1 MKVKNIMF
9 SGFMAMVLAG
19 ACGAAN
25 AQIVVASQ
33 KYVDDKVTTL
43 NSKDTELSVK
53 ITALEDA
60 NKTGGAVADAIAAAQ
75 GAADAAQSDVDTLAG
90 KMNLDSAD
98 SDLSQALALKE
109 DAANKLD
116 SSQID
121 LLNTDGTVNK
131 DAVNTLVGNDTK
143 FPTVGAAVEIANA
156 KAQQVLENVNS
167 VSANLGTLTSKVD
180 EHTASIEILEGGE
193 GVTGSVANQVKAEA
207 DRATQAEAGLAQAIA
222 DEKSR
227 AEAAEQGLQT
237 AINAINNGETGALA
251 TAKGYADEKVAA
263 EKERAE
269 AAEQANAQAIL
280 DAKTELKGYADA
292 AESDAVTTANAY
304 TDSQVS
310 TLTSQTANNTGA
322 IAQLRT
328 DVNAAGVAIDDIA
341 KEGGTIDQ
349 KVSALE
355 TKLMDDTNGTVTA
368 AVAAEKTRAEGKEAE
383 LATAI
388 SNEKTRAEGEE
399 TRIEGLVTAEK
410 ERAMGVEEGLQNSI
424 NAINNDTNG
433 IYAKAKQYTDAGLNT
448 IYSNASECIADSDSN
463 NCILSARTGT
473 DGNPMYVWI
482 SLTAPAE

>member
-1 MKVKNIMF
+1 MERKDINMKVKNIMF

-25 AQIVVASQ
+25 AEIVVASQ

-43 NSKDTELSVK
+43 NSKDTELSGK
-53 ITALEDA
+53 ITALETA
-60 NKTGGAVADAIAAAQ
+60 NEAGGAVANAIADAKQAGTNAQ
-75 GAADAAQSDVDTLAG
+75 GAVDTLAG

-109 DAANKLD
+109 NTANKLVSGD
-116 SSQID
+116 ID
-121 LLNTDGTVNK
+121 LL
-131 DAVNTLVGNDTK
+131 DAKGKVNTNAMNALVGEDTK

-180 EHTASIEILEGGE
+180 EHTISIQKLEGGAD
-193 GVTGSVANQVKAEA
+193 VTGSVANAIKQSKDYA
-207 DRATQAEAGLAQAIA
+207 DSLATNYDAAGSAA
-222 DEKSR
+222 
-227 AEAAEQGLQT
+227 AAET
-237 AINAINNGETGALA
+237 A
-251 TAKGYADEKVAA
+251 AKNYADTKVAA

-280 DAKTELKGYADA
+280 DAKTELKGYADT

-310 TLTSQTANNTGA
+310 TLTTQTADNTGA
-322 IAQLRT
+322 ISQLRT
-328 DVNAAGVAIDDIA
+328 DVNAAGVAINDIA

-368 AVAAEKTRAEGKEAE
+368 AVAAEKSRAEGKEAE

-410 ERAMGVEEGLQNSI
+410 ERAMGVESGLQSAIDSI
-424 NAINNDTNG
+424 NNGTNG
-433 IYAKAKQYTDAGLNT
+433 IYAQAKAYTDAGLTT
-448 IYSNASECIADSDSN
+448 IYSNASECIAASPSN

-482 SLTAPAE
+482 SLTSPAE

>member
-25 AQIVVASQ
+25 AEIVVASQ

-43 NSKDTELSVK
+43 NSKDTELSGK
-53 ITALEDA
+53 ITALETA
-60 NKTGGAVADAIAAAQ
+60 NEAGGAVANAIADAKQAGTNAQ
-75 GAADAAQSDVDTLAG
+75 GAVDTLAG

-109 DAANKLD
+109 NTANKLVSGD
-116 SSQID
+116 ID
-121 LLNTDGTVNK
+121 LL
-131 DAVNTLVGNDTK
+131 DAKGKVNTNAMNALVGEDTK

-180 EHTASIEILEGGE
+180 EHTISIQKLEGGAD
-193 GVTGSVANQVKAEA
+193 VTGSVANAIKQSKDYA
-207 DRATQAEAGLAQAIA
+207 DSLATNYDAAGSAA
-222 DEKSR
+222 
-227 AEAAEQGLQT
+227 AAET
-237 AINAINNGETGALA
+237 A
-251 TAKGYADEKVAA
+251 AKNYADTKVAA

-280 DAKTELKGYADA
+280 DAKTELKGYADT

-310 TLTSQTANNTGA
+310 TLTTQTADNTGA
-322 IAQLRT
+322 ISQLRT
-328 DVNAAGVAIDDIA
+328 DVNAAGVAINDIA

-368 AVAAEKTRAEGKEAE
+368 AVAAEKSRAEGKEAE

-410 ERAMGVEEGLQNSI
+410 ERAMGVESGLQSAIDSI
-424 NAINNDTNG
+424 NNGTNG
-433 IYAKAKQYTDAGLNT
+433 IYAQAKAYTDAGLTT
-448 IYSNASECIADSDSN
+448 IYSNASECIAASPSN

-482 SLTAPAE
+482 SLTSPAE